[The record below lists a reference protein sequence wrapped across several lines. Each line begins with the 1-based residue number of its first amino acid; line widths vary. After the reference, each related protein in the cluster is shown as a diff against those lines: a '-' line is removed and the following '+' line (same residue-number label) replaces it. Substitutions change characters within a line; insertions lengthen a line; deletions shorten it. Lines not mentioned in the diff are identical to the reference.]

1 MTAIQAQRIT
11 WKRFL
16 EMDFPENDVIYE
28 LIDGIIMQ
36 RSSPNPIHQRVV
48 RKISAL
54 FEKVV
59 KSHQSGE
66 FFPAPLD
73 VFLGEFTC
81 IQPDLVFVLEQHR
94 SIIHETRGIVGAPD
108 LVVEV
113 LSTGTAKRDRL
124 EKKELYQQFGV
135 QEYWIVDP
143 LLRTLEMY
151 TLVEGR
157 YTLHAFLENDE
168 TAQSA
173 VLGGMICALDDLF
186 S

>member
-1 MTAIQAQRIT
+1 M
-11 WKRFL
+11 

-81 IQPDLVFVLEQHR
+81 IQPDLVFVL
-94 SIIHETRGIVGAPD
+94 
-108 LVVEV
+108 
-113 LSTGTAKRDRL
+113 
-124 EKKELYQQFGV
+124 
-135 QEYWIVDP
+135 
-143 LLRTLEMY
+143 
-151 TLVEGR
+151 VEGR

>member
-1 MTAIQAQRIT
+1 MTAIQTPRIT
-11 WKRFL
+11 WTRFL
-16 EMDFPENDVIYE
+16 EMDFPENDFIYE

-54 FEKVV
+54 FEKAIE
-59 KSHQSGE
+59 SHQPGE

-73 VFLGEFTC
+73 VFPGEFTC
-81 IQPDLVFVLEQHR
+81 VQPDLVFV
-94 SIIHETRGIVGAPD
+94 
-108 LVVEV
+108 
-113 LSTGTAKRDRL
+113 
-124 EKKELYQQFGV
+124 
-135 QEYWIVDP
+135 
-143 LLRTLEMY
+143 
-151 TLVEGR
+151 LVEGR

-186 S
+186 N